1 MNRKRE
7 EVMSSISRRRFL
19 QRGTILAT
27 ASLVPS
33 LPART
38 WAAHTGV
45 PIGIQLYTVGQELQ
59 KDVSG
64 TLKQIR
70 DIGYTEVE
78 TAGFAGLTAKQFR
91 AELDKAGLNCHSA
104 HLQWNSPDLSPVFAD
119 AQALGVHFV
128 VSSGLFAPGES
139 AQPTVDAYKKMAAH
153 INDIARRA
161 QQAGLQYAYHNHN
174 FEFKDLGDGK
184 IGYDVL
190 LAETEPSLVD
200 FELDCGWMVAAGYSP
215 VQYFRKYPQRYKM
228 LHIKDFVRGREPST
242 SLAQG
247 LRPQGT
253 ELGRG
258 YIDYRPILKAA
269 ARTAVK
275 YYYVEQEPPFP
286 DMPALQAAKVDYDY
300 LHHLQESR

>member
-1 MNRKRE
+1 MNGKRE
-7 EVMSSISRRRFL
+7 KVMFSISRRRFL

-33 LPART
+33 LPSRT
-38 WAAHTGV
+38 WGALTRM

-59 KDVSG
+59 KDVSV

-70 DIGYTEVE
+70 EIGYTEVE

-128 VSSGLFAPGES
+128 VSSGLFPPGEG
-139 AQPTVDAYKKMAAH
+139 AQPTVDAYKKMATH
-153 INDIARRA
+153 INSIARGA

-174 FEFKDLGDGK
+174 FEFKDLGNGK

-190 LAETEPSLVD
+190 LAETDPGLVD

-215 VQYFRKYPQRYKM
+215 VQYFQEFPHRYKM
-228 LHIKDFVRGREPST
+228 LHIKEFVKGSKIST
-242 SLAQG
+242 SLAKD

-258 YIDYRPILKAA
+258 HIDYAPILAGA
-269 ARTAVK
+269 ARIGIE

-286 DMPALQAAKVDYDY
+286 DMTSLEAAKVDFN
-300 LHHLQESR
+300 

>member
-1 MNRKRE
+1 M
-7 EVMSSISRRRFL
+7 
-19 QRGTILAT
+19 
-27 ASLVPS
+27 
-33 LPART
+33 
-38 WAAHTGV
+38 

-70 DIGYTEVE
+70 EIGYTEVE

-128 VSSGLFAPGES
+128 VSSGLFPPGEG

-153 INDIARRA
+153 INDIARGA
-161 QQAGLQYAYHNHN
+161 QRAGLQYAYHNHN

-190 LAETEPSLVD
+190 LAETDPSLVD
-200 FELDCGWMVAAGYSP
+200 FELDCGWTRRDTARFSTSRSILSATRCCTSRILSEAAGQAP
-215 VQYFRKYPQRYKM
+215 
-228 LHIKDFVRGREPST
+228 LWRGSSGRRARNWAGVISIT
-242 SLAQG
+242 G
-247 LRPQGT
+247 RFLRQLPGQ
-253 ELGRG
+253 
-258 YIDYRPILKAA
+258 P
-269 ARTAVK
+269 
-275 YYYVEQEPPFP
+275 
-286 DMPALQAAKVDYDY
+286 
-300 LHHLQESR
+300 

>member
-1 MNRKRE
+1 
-7 EVMSSISRRRFL
+7 MSSISRRRFL

-33 LPART
+33 LPSRA
-38 WAAHTGV
+38 WAAHTRV

-91 AELDKAGLNCHSA
+91 TELDKAGLNCHSA

-128 VSSGLFAPGES
+128 VSSGLFSPGEG

-153 INDIARRA
+153 INDIARGA

-190 LAETEPSLVD
+190 LAETDPSLVD

-228 LHIKDFVRGREPST
+228 LHIKDFVRGSGPST
-242 SLAQG
+242 SLAKG

-286 DMPALQAAKVDYDY
+286 DMTAMQAAKVDYDY
-300 LHHLQESR
+300 LRHLEESR